1 MSSQIDYRY
10 STTFP
15 AAALYGAL
23 VDEEYLRAK
32 LAELGGREATIVSHR
47 ADADGAQFMLRH
59 ELDVE
64 GLPPAVAGLLAGRL
78 VLERTENW
86 AVTPVE
92 RSGTVEVRVIGAPV
106 PATAT
111 GRLGVADLAG
121 SGSEYQLRVDVSVSL
136 PLFGARIEEIVAEK
150 VRELLELE
158 ARFTTRWLEQKA
170 A

>member
-10 STTFP
+10 STTVP

-23 VDEEYLRAK
+23 VDEEYLRAR
-32 LAELGGREATIVSHR
+32 LAELGGREASIVSYR
-47 ADADGAQFMLRH
+47 SDANGAQFLLRH

-64 GLPPAVAGLLAGRL
+64 GLPPAVASLLAGRL

-86 AVTPVE
+86 TSG
-92 RSGTVEVRVIGAPV
+92 RTGTVEVRVIGAPV

-111 GRLGVADLAG
+111 GRLAVAEIGTGSEFQVHADL
-121 SGSEYQLRVDVSVSL
+121 SVSL

>member
-23 VDEEYLRAK
+23 VDEEYLRAR
-32 LAELGGREATIVSHR
+32 LAELGGREASIVSYR
-47 ADADGAQFMLRH
+47 TDANGAQFVLRH

-64 GLPPAVAGLLAGRL
+64 GLPPAIAGLLAGRL

-86 AVTPVE
+86 TVGRT
-92 RSGTVEVRVIGAPV
+92 GTVDVRVIGAPV
-106 PATAT
+106 PATAK
-111 GRLGVADLAG
+111 GRLAVAEVG
-121 SGSEYQLRVDVSVSL
+121 TGSEFQVHADVSVSL
-136 PLFGARIEEIVAEK
+136 PLFGGSIEELVSGK

-158 ARFTTRWLEQKA
+158 SRFTTRWLEQRA

>member
-23 VDEEYLRAK
+23 VDEEYLRAR
-32 LAELGGREATIVSHR
+32 LAELGGREASIVSYR
-47 ADADGAQFMLRH
+47 TDANGAQFVLRH

-86 AVTPVE
+86 TVGRT
-92 RSGTVEVRVIGAPV
+92 GTVDVRVIGAPV
-106 PATAT
+106 PATAS
-111 GRLGVADLAG
+111 GRLAVVDLDG
-121 SGSEYQLRVDVSVSL
+121 TGSEFQLHADVSVSL
-136 PLFGARIEEIVAEK
+136 PLLGARIEEIVAEK

-158 ARFTTRWLEQKA
+158 SRFTTRWLEQRA

>member
-32 LAELGGREATIVSHR
+32 LAELGGREASIVSYR
-47 ADADGAQFMLRH
+47 ADANGAQFVLRH

-86 AVTPVE
+86 TVTPAG
-92 RSGTVEVRVIGAPV
+92 RTGTVDVRVIGAPV
-106 PATAT
+106 PATTT
-111 GRLGVADLAG
+111 GRLGVAEVG
-121 SGSEYQLRVDVSVSL
+121 TGSEFQVHADVTVSL
-136 PLFGARIEEIVAEK
+136 PLFGARIEETVAEK
-150 VRELLELE
+150 VHELLELE
-158 ARFTTRWLEQKA
+158 SRFTTRWLEQRA